1 MSLPK
6 RDGVQGRYYLI
17 QKPDTN
23 PEVLEHADQCI
34 QDVLDGTAKEN
45 HSGYPVV
52 VRNQS
57 GTPFL
62 PSQLLERYLS
72 KLPLKG
78 FPYEEAVTFCDAL
91 RRLVGWRE
99 IGHTLG
105 KYIKHQ
111 VQERFFEIREN
122 EDYFSPFPLCT
133 AWPELRPEDVDENLL
148 RFTCYVAVCYTVYG
162 ASDNTVITEH
172 YLDLVSQLRPDMVKQ
187 LKTNGSGKLPKD
199 IQRRKTEHFTASAND
214 VFAAIRITA
223 RDSTEECYAE
233 ILDYLCAVL
242 EQEEFPR
249 SYSVEFRGKEK
260 LYLSIP
266 GLPKKGVNQLFACTV
281 QHPNLHPAMARYAR
295 LAMREFE
302 WYQNL
307 ADEAC
312 AMPGTFAVFALGLEG
327 EPWAPLVTEYLDLC
341 DDEHSSLQGKFLHAL
356 IRKFGFQPWT
366 LEVLVRGAL
375 SMQWLEPAREFRS
388 LIANG
393 ESLDA
398 LLAVKRRFSAYLLPE
413 ENEDPK
419 FRAIAWQ
426 SLLWAIWGQ
435 ASENGGSKV
444 IKTAP
449 KELRERYQEIFQ

>member
-111 VQERFFEIREN
+111 VQERFFEIGEN

-133 AWPELRPEDVDENLL
+133 AWPELRPEDVDEGLL
-148 RFTCYVAVCYTVYG
+148 RFACYVAVCYTVYG
-162 ASDNTVITEH
+162 ASYDSLTTEH
-172 YLDLVSQLRPDMVKQ
+172 ILGLVSQLRPDMVKQ
-187 LKTNGSGKLPKD
+187 LKTGGSGKLPKD

-214 VFAAIRITA
+214 VFATIRITA

-242 EQEEFPR
+242 EQEGFPR

-260 LYLSIP
+260 LYLPIP
-266 GLPKKGVNQLFACTV
+266 GLPKKGVNQLFACAV

-295 LAMREFE
+295 LAMSARG
-302 WYQNL
+302 
-307 ADEAC
+307 
-312 AMPGTFAVFALGLEG
+312 MPIS
-327 EPWAPLVTEYLDLC
+327 VTE
-341 DDEHSSLQGKFLHAL
+341 
-356 IRKFGFQPWT
+356 
-366 LEVLVRGAL
+366 LVRWTGL
-375 SMQWLEPAREFRS
+375 SRGFFYKNMQVRQRLEEAVKLPRRIDVQQPSEETNVVGYNFQELKKDFNSCQSENQRLKVENEQLLQKCS
-388 LIANG
+388 ILQK
-393 ESLDA
+393 EVDTLKKRLDRKEIA
-398 LLAVKRRFSAYLLPE
+398 LLKKL
-413 ENEDPK
+413 
-419 FRAIAWQ
+419 
-426 SLLWAIWGQ
+426 
-435 ASENGGSKV
+435 
-444 IKTAP
+444 
-449 KELRERYQEIFQ
+449 

>member
-111 VQERFFEIREN
+111 VQERFFEIGEN

-162 ASDNTVITEH
+162 ASDNTIITEH

-187 LKTNGSGKLPKD
+187 LKTAGSGKLPKD

-214 VFAAIRITA
+214 AFATIRITA
-223 RDSTEECYAE
+223 KDSTEECYGE

-249 SYSVEFRGKEK
+249 SYSVEFRGPEK
-260 LYLSIP
+260 IYLPIP
-266 GLPKKGVNQLFACTV
+266 GLPKKGINQLFACAV

-307 ADEAC
+307 AEEAC

-327 EPWAPLVTEYLDLC
+327 PKWWGLVCDYLDRC
-341 DDEHSSLQGKFLHAL
+341 DDEHSSLQEKFIHAFF
-356 IRKFGFQPWT
+356 KKYGFTAQSLP
-366 LEVLVRGAL
+366 VLVHGVQ
-375 SMQWLEPAREFRS
+375 SMQGMKPAKEFRT
-388 LIANG
+388 LIANE
-393 ESLDA
+393 ESLNA
-398 LLAVKRRFSAYLLPE
+398 LLEIKGHLEDYLPE
-413 ENEDPK
+413 ENCQDK
-419 FRAIAWQ
+419 RSQDFLWQ
-426 SLLWAIWGQ
+426 DVLWGIWGQ
-435 ASENGGSKV
+435 AAQNGGGKV
-444 IKTAP
+444 IKAAP
-449 KELRERYQEIFQ
+449 AKLREQYQKIFQ